1 MIKNLAKN
9 INYHIG
15 CVEIFDHYGE
25 SKQLLQLIQECSE
38 LIKAITKGDKE
49 NFIEELADVNVMI
62 DQILLKYPDIDLKV
76 GHIKRDKVFRTL
88 KRISEEGKNAKNTAS
103 S

>member
-62 DQILLKYPDIDLKV
+62 DQITLKYPDIDKKV
-76 GHIKRDKVFRTL
+76 QEIKRNKVARTL
-88 KRISEEGKNAKNTAS
+88 TRIVREQACQK
-103 S
+103 

>member
-1 MIKNLAKN
+1 MKNLAKN

-38 LIKAITKGDKE
+38 LIKAITKGDRE
-49 NFIEELADVNVMI
+49 SFIEELADVCVMI
-62 DQILLKYPDIDLKV
+62 DQITLKYPDIAKRLSE
-76 GHIKRDKVFRTL
+76 IKRYKVFRTL
-88 KRISEEGKNAKNTAS
+88 KRISQEATK
-103 S
+103 

>member
-1 MIKNLAKN
+1 MKQLAKN

-49 NFIEELADVNVMI
+49 NFIEELADVLVVI
-62 DQILLKYPDIDLKV
+62 DQILLKYPDIAAKIPR
-76 GHIKRDKVFRTL
+76 IKLEKIYRTL
-88 KRISEEGKNAKNTAS
+88 KRISEEGKS
-103 S
+103 E